1 MGYRGADLDL
11 RTARTFSATSTDT
24 MGGFDDPPARAE
36 PDEPALWVDDT
47 LLACANQA
55 YDIAAAHRA
64 REVRLDHL
72 VHAFTRSEAAAA
84 ELEARGVRVPAL
96 RRDSAMAVA
105 NEIASAPPEDSEN
118 PHPSAELEEVLRLAV
133 NDAANANRAAS
144 VGDVL
149 HVLID
154 LRSDAPG
161 SALLLRHSPR
171 ATGREFWST
180 LVSTRPARASVAS
193 PARSTDSGEPVRVQQ
208 APAMAAAPAK
218 PAAPAEQK
226 RPAELTIVQGLLDR
240 LSEIERAMSDRM
252 EAVESALGSI
262 MPARLDLDAV
272 AQRMDAIERSSRA
285 PNGTSELNDRL
296 AALERQ
302 LADERAERIETLSSL
317 SADVK
322 ALVSA
327 LGAAAPGTNQ
337 PSIVERLQI
346 LAEDIDNHRDST
358 GAHFGDRLAAIEQGL
373 EQQAEKLA
381 ADLAEVNE
389 FVTKLGVN
397 QQLLAGSM
405 DQWRSNDAGEIHLI
419 NSRLGAVQED
429 GTKRLKMLER
439 LSADIEAL
447 SQLALEEPKPSETKS
462 DGGLRER
469 LQFRQWLLGTED
481 WIKASWQKRPGT
493 NWLKR

>member
-1 MGYRGADLDL
+1 MAYRGADLDL
-11 RTARTFSATSTDT
+11 RTARTFSATSTDV
-24 MGGFDDPPARAE
+24 MGGFDDPPAR
-36 PDEPALWVDDT
+36 PDPGEGALWVDDT

-96 RRDSAMAVA
+96 RRDSAIAVA
-105 NEIASAPPEDSEN
+105 SEIASAPPEDSEP
-118 PHPSAELEEVLRLAV
+118 PHPSSELEEVLRLAV
-133 NDAANANRAAS
+133 GEAANANRPAS

-180 LVSTRPARASVAS
+180 LVSTRPPRAASAARNA
-193 PARSTDSGEPVRVQQ
+193 DGGEPERAQ
-208 APAMAAAPAK
+208 
-218 PAAPAEQK
+218 PAAPGQLTKPVVTAEQR
-226 RPAELTIVQGLLDR
+226 RPAEFTLLQGMLDR
-240 LSEIERAMSDRM
+240 MSEIERAMSDRL
-252 EAVESALGSI
+252 EAVESALGNVV
-262 MPARLDLDAV
+262 PARLDLDAV
-272 AQRMDAIERSSRA
+272 AQRIDHMEQTARA
-285 PNGTSELNDRL
+285 PNGGSEFNDRL
-296 AALERQ
+296 AALEQQ
-302 LADERAERIETLSSL
+302 LADERAERVETLSSL

-327 LGAAAPGTNQ
+327 LGGGAHGTNQ

-346 LAEDIDNHRDST
+346 LAEDIDQHRDAV

-381 ADLAEVNE
+381 AELAEVNE
-389 FVTKLGVN
+389 SVTKLNVN

-447 SQLALEEPKPSETKS
+447 SQLTLEEQKPGETKS

-469 LQFRQWLLGTED
+469 LRFRQWLLGTED
-481 WIKASWQKRPGT
+481 WIKASWQKRPGSS
-493 NWLKR
+493 WLKRSGS

>member
-1 MGYRGADLDL
+1 MAYRGADLDL
-11 RTARTFSATSTDT
+11 RTARTFSAASTDIT
-24 MGGFDDPPARAE
+24 GGFDDPPSR
-36 PDEPALWVDDT
+36 PDSGEGALWVDDT

-96 RRDSAMAVA
+96 RRNSAIAVA
-105 NEIASAPPEDSEN
+105 SEIASAPPEDSEQ
-118 PHPSAELEEVLRLAV
+118 PHPSSELEEVLRLAAGE
-133 NDAANANRAAS
+133 AANASRPAS

-180 LVSTRPARASVAS
+180 LVSTRPPRAASAARNA
-193 PARSTDSGEPVRVQQ
+193 DGGERER
-208 APAMAAAPAK
+208 APSAAAPGQLTK
-218 PAAPAEQK
+218 PAAEQR
-226 RPAELTIVQGLLDR
+226 RPAEFTLLQGMLDR
-240 LSEIERAMSDRM
+240 MSEIERAMSDRL
-252 EAVESALGSI
+252 EAVESALGNI
-262 MPARLDLDAV
+262 VPARLDMDAV
-272 AQRMDAIERSSRA
+272 AQRIDHNEQSARV
-285 PNGTSELNDRL
+285 PNGGSELNDRL
-296 AALERQ
+296 AALEQQ
-302 LADERAERIETLSSL
+302 LADERAERVEALSSL

-327 LGAAAPGTNQ
+327 LGGAAPGTNQ

-346 LAEDIDNHRDST
+346 LAEDIDQHRDAA

-381 ADLAEVNE
+381 AELAEVNE
-389 FVTKLGVN
+389 SVTKLNVN

-447 SQLALEEPKPSETKS
+447 SQLTLEDQEPGETKS
-462 DGGLRER
+462 DGGLRDQLR
-469 LQFRQWLLGTED
+469 FRQWLLGTED
-481 WIKASWQKRPGT
+481 WIKASWQKRPRSS
-493 NWLKR
+493 WLKRSGS